1 MHVAIDARL
10 VHYTA
15 GGIARYSLELASA
28 LPSVAPEDRFTLLR
42 SVRQR
47 HALPSRPNLS
57 SAPILTPPHHRW
69 EQVSLPFEVGRL
81 RPDLLHS
88 TDFVPPF
95 RRWYPAVVT
104 VHELGFLRFPET
116 LTAASLRYY
125 RQVGKAVTNAQR
137 TIAVSHHTAR
147 DLADLAHV
155 PLDRVRV
162 VYNGVSP
169 QFQPVEDAAAL
180 DRLRTR
186 YRLDRP
192 YVLFVGTLE
201 PRKNV
206 STLLRAFQA
215 VRARE
220 DVLLVL
226 AGRRG
231 WLFEPIFHL
240 VDELQLND
248 HVRILERV
256 ALDELPVIYTA
267 AAALSLPS
275 LYEGFGLTAL
285 EAMACGVPTVVADTS
300 ALPEVVGDAALL
312 HPPTEEE
319 ALADAL
325 LRLLQDEDLRAT
337 LRKRGQERAAR
348 FTWDETAR
356 QTLAVYREA
365 LG

>member
-1 MHVAIDARL
+1 MRA
-10 VHYTA
+10 
-15 GGIARYSLELASA
+15 
-28 LPSVAPEDRFTLLR
+28 
-42 SVRQR
+42 
-47 HALPSRPNLS
+47 
-57 SAPILTPPHHRW
+57 
-69 EQVSLPFEVGRL
+69 
-81 RPDLLHS
+81 
-88 TDFVPPF
+88 
-95 RRWYPAVVT
+95 
-104 VHELGFLRFPET
+104 
-116 LTAASLRYY
+116 
-125 RQVGKAVTNAQR
+125 K
-137 TIAVSHHTAR
+137 
-147 DLADLAHV
+147 
-155 PLDRVRV
+155 
-162 VYNGVSP
+162 
-169 QFQPVEDAAAL
+169 
-180 DRLRTR
+180 

-215 VRARE
+215 VRARHNI
-220 DVLLVL
+220 LLVL

-231 WLFEPIFHL
+231 WLFQPIFQL
-240 VDELQLND
+240 IDELQLHH

-256 ALDELPVIYTA
+256 PIHELPVIYTA

-312 HPPTEEE
+312 HPPTDEE
-319 ALADAL
+319 ALAEAL

-337 LRKRGQERAAR
+337 LRRRGQERAGR
-348 FTWDETAR
+348 FTWEKTAR